1 MFLLIILGQWQI
13 PLELGILARK
23 RLKLR
28 IVSVVSYIV
37 KS

>member
-1 MFLLIILGQWQI
+1 MVYIHHFGKMTHT
-13 PLELGILARK
+13 LELGILAQK

-28 IVSVVSYIV
+28 FFSVVSYIV